1 MPEILSFFKTL
12 SSNVL
17 ISLLSNYPS
26 RKQILSHEKEVIKL
40 LASFKNWSE
49 GKARSLIHELKHS
62 IAASDPY
69 DSEAIIISWIALQMK
84 EIKEQIEKVN
94 KQIDKILSDI
104 PQNPISTIPG
114 VGKVT
119 QATIISEVGDINR
132 FKTKKEFVSYIGLDP
147 VIKQSGK
154 SYYRCGIS
162 KKGNKML
169 RCIFYNLAIRVL
181 RLVPKYRRKYN
192 ELVKRGKHPKVG
204 ITAIARKL
212 AELVFILWKRNIPFD
227 PCIAT

>member
-69 DSEAIIISWIALQMK
+69 DSEAIIISSIALQMK

-147 VIKQSGK
+147 VIKQSGR
-154 SYYRCGIS
+154 SYHRCGIS

-192 ELVKRGKHPKVG
+192 ELVKRGKHPKVA